1 MGEYATHND
10 LVDKF
15 IRLLPDATIAD
26 FQKVSRVLFF
36 LVDIRY
42 LFINFLYPYM
52 YLIKSYIFFMYVSML
67 NYYMQHNE
75 KYM

>member
-36 LVDIRY
+36 LA
-42 LFINFLYPYM
+42 
-52 YLIKSYIFFMYVSML
+52 
-67 NYYMQHNE
+67 
-75 KYM
+75 